1 MEKQQLSSM
10 TIPKS
15 TIDLWFQWFFNIER
29 NKRSKPLDTTQ
40 KQLIRDFVSFL
51 RKKNVFYQYFTN
63 FITYNSFTKERR
75 PPYGYK
81 ECGRLFISNA
91 FVWTTTWEGNSF
103 WYHLHFQ
110 WLDSYEKN
118 LKLYKKSI

>member
-29 NKRSKPLDTTQ
+29 NKRSKPLDITQ

-63 FITYNSFTKERR
+63 FITYNSFIKEQQV
-75 PPYGYK
+75 PHAYK
-81 ECGRLFISNA
+81 DCGRLFIYNA
-91 FVWTTTWEGNSF
+91 FAWVATYEGDDF
-103 WYHLHFQ
+103 WCQLHFQ
-110 WLDSYEKN
+110 WLDLYGKN
-118 LKLYKKSI
+118 LNLYKKSI